1 MITYTVTNILKV
13 NKTDVNS
20 KPMYSLELSDF
31 ESQRI
36 KINFKTKLVQMKV
49 STEEMIPTRCNNL
62 SVINKIY
69 RHISRKKNN
78 NHVFQDYESL
88 LFM

>member
-20 KPMYSLELSDF
+20 KPMYSLKLSDF
-31 ESQRI
+31 ESQRT

-49 STEEMIPTRCNNL
+49 
-62 SVINKIY
+62 
-69 RHISRKKNN
+69 
-78 NHVFQDYESL
+78 
-88 LFM
+88 